1 MLNNNNDAAL
11 QFQHQS
17 PGIVFLIMSVRM
29 ANNHSKSKYDKLL
42 DTIKRYSNSE
52 KQISSGLAK
61 KALRQT
67 IGKDERTVNKY
78 LKILQDYDIIY
89 GNSRLGLYDVQC
101 WGFRDYNKG

>member
-1 MLNNNNDAAL
+1 MRDNVTVTLNTKKNKINNNN
-11 QFQHQS
+11 
-17 PGIVFLIMSVRM
+17 
-29 ANNHSKSKYDKLL
+29 NNNNSISSTNNIQNSKYDKLI

-78 LKILQDYDIIY
+78 LKILQDDDIIY
-89 GNSRLGLYDVQC
+89 SNSRLGLLYDVQS
-101 WGFRDYNKG
+101 